1 MDEIKKNKAESLTIG
16 KLIKKLK
23 KAYPDLTSSKLR
35 FLETQGLVTP
45 KRSIN
50 KYRVYYREDIEKIN
64 FILKMQKEFYLPLDI
79 IKEKIKSKKFKDYL
93 ESGKDLKNLQ
103 LKLGEEFKQEQ
114 QEDYYT
120 IDELKKKLK
129 LSQSF
134 IEELL
139 NYDLVEWKHE
149 NGNSIINGSDI
160 EIIKMAIELSKYGI
174 HIKHLKLFENFAVR
188 HASFIQ
194 QIIMPLMISSKKD
207 QHRKGKKVALLL
219 ERRLCDLHELLLKKE
234 NRKFLEKHK

>member
-1 MDEIKKNKAESLTIG
+1 MDEAKKNKSESLTIG
-16 KLIKKLK
+16 KLIKKLR

-35 FLETQGLVTP
+35 FLESQGLVNP

-79 IKEKIKSKKFKDYL
+79 IKEKIRSKQFKNYI

-103 LKLGEEFKQEQ
+103 LKLGEEFRQEQ

-120 IDELKKKLK
+120 VEELKKKLK
-129 LSQSF
+129 LSQEF

-139 NYDLVEWKHE
+139 DYDLVEWKHE
-149 NGNSIINGSDI
+149 DGNSIINGSGI

-174 HIKHLKLFENFAVR
+174 HVKHLKLFENFALR
-188 HASFIQ
+188 HSSFIQ
-194 QIIMPLMISSKKD
+194 QIIMPLIISSKKD
-207 QHRKGKKVALLL
+207 QQKKGKKVALLL
-219 ERRLCDLHELLLKKE
+219 ERKLCDFHELLLKKE

>member
-1 MDEIKKNKAESLTIG
+1 MDEAKKNKSESLTIG
-16 KLIKKLK
+16 KLIKKLR

-35 FLETQGLVTP
+35 FLESQGLVNP

-79 IKEKIKSKKFKDYL
+79 IKEKIRSKQFKDYI

-103 LKLGEEFKQEQ
+103 LKLGEEFRQEQ

-120 IDELKKKLK
+120 VEELKKKLK
-129 LSQSF
+129 LSQEF

-139 NYDLVEWKHE
+139 DYDLVEWKHE
-149 NGNSIINGSDI
+149 DGNSIINGSGI

-174 HIKHLKLFENFAVR
+174 HVKHLKLFENFAVR
-188 HASFIQ
+188 HSSFIQ
-194 QIIMPLMISSKKD
+194 QIIMPLIISSKKD
-207 QHRKGKKVALLL
+207 QQRKGKKVALLL
-219 ERRLCDLHELLLKKE
+219 ERRLCDFHELLLKKE